1 MALVT
6 TPAILLRS
14 HAYSDTS
21 RILRFYTRD
30 AGLVGVMAKG
40 VRARGGKGSGGLE
53 LLASGVL
60 TLHSKPGRDLQTFRD
75 FHPTPTPLGRWRSP
89 VLMAGG
95 SLLAELILKH
105 AGEDSNPPLYDT
117 LERALDG
124 LADHAS
130 HPSDDPAAAI
140 LTQAWTLVSELGY
153 RPELDHCVTCGSPIP
168 TEEEGL
174 TRFDYSSGGLRCPA
188 CSEGTAGAR
197 LGREARSQLQSMVA
211 GWIPESRLTRE
222 SAHLAL
228 LDNFVT
234 YHISGGHPMKTMEVL
249 RALLEGARA

>member
-6 TPAILLRS
+6 TPAILLRF

-53 LLASGVL
+53 LLSRGVL
-60 TLHSKPGRDLQTFRD
+60 TLYFKPNRDLQTFRD
-75 FHPTPTPLGRWRSP
+75 FQAAPVPLGRWRSP

-95 SLLAELILKH
+95 SLLAELVLKH
-105 AGEDSNPPLYDT
+105 AGEDRNPSLFDA
-117 LERALDG
+117 LERALHHVAEDPT
-124 LADHAS
+124 A
-130 HPSDDPAAAI
+130 DPAAAI

-153 RPELDHCVTCGSPIP
+153 RPELDHCVACGTLISA
-168 TEEEGL
+168 EDEGL
-174 TRFDYSSGGLRCPA
+174 TRFDYSSGGLRCPE

-197 LGREARSQLQSMVA
+197 LGRETRVHLRAMVSGA
-211 GWIPESRLTRE
+211 IPNTPLTRE

-234 YHISGGHPMKTMEVL
+234 YHISGGHPMKTMDVL
-249 RALLEGARA
+249 RALLEDARA